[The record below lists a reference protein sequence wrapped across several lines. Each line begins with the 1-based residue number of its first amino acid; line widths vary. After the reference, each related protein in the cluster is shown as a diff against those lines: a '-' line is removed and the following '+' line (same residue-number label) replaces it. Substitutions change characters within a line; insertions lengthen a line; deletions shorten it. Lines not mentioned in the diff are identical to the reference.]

1 MDRMNRWML
10 SVVLVAGCNPG
21 PSEDQCK
28 QLLDHVIDLEF
39 KKAGA
44 AASTDQLKA
53 DLAKQKAAVVA
64 STQAEFMATCTEKT
78 AKVRIECALAATD
91 LDAVAKCDDQ
101 Q

>member
-1 MDRMNRWML
+1 MACGL
-10 SVVLVAGCNPG
+10 VLVAACNKG

-39 KKAGA
+39 TKAGA
-44 AASTDQLKA
+44 SASTDQLKA
-53 DLAKQKAAVVA
+53 ELTKQKAAVVA
-64 STQAEFMATCTEKT
+64 SSQAEFMTTCTEKT
-78 AKVRIECALAATD
+78 APTRITCALAATN